1 MPKSR
6 PYDFKGGGSPTMF
19 GSFNWNSSESVC
31 STFPGKIVSIGS
43 SLESSTGH
51 GRVKRVTWE
60 KLEEHARPHTSEKVC
75 QVLGHFEAVD
85 HYAVMVERFSKCPE
99 LIEIID
105 RARRKV
111 LELFDAPRLYLK
123 ESPVLEEGM
132 EPDILLVIGPAE
144 MPDDAFEKMMQ
155 LDDWWIEQ
163 KTGSLWDRIVVTV
176 QYGNEI

>member
-1 MPKSR
+1 
-6 PYDFKGGGSPTMF
+6 
-19 GSFNWNSSESVC
+19 
-31 STFPGKIVSIGS
+31 
-43 SLESSTGH
+43 
-51 GRVKRVTWE
+51 
-60 KLEEHARPHTSEKVC
+60 
-75 QVLGHFEAVD
+75 
-85 HYAVMVERFSKCPE
+85 
-99 LIEIID
+99 
-105 RARRKV
+105 
-111 LELFDAPRLYLK
+111 LYLK